1 MVCLG
6 SPHRN
11 AVPIHYQWLLF
22 FIFLPLFIST
32 QCMAKSSHAPL
43 LGGLLKQRLFH
54 KTVYL
59 QSVLS
64 IDTRQSSSLHLIA
77 LQLTAGCCPY
87 ARPPTPPSASIGD
100 RGKGWVGRTPGAALV
115 PVLLVPLHLGTS
127 AYSQLSEE
135 LGFFSVGNIRHN
147 LPDTQI
153 WNFNKSPPKPER
165 APGFPPELF

>member
-22 FIFLPLFIST
+22 FIFLPLLIST
-32 QCMAKSSHAPL
+32 QCMVKSPHALL

-77 LQLTAGCCPY
+77 LQLTAVCCPY
-87 ARPPTPPSASIGD
+87 ARPPTPPPASIGD
-100 RGKGWVGRTPGAALV
+100 RGEGWDWKDSWGSSSPSSSSPTP
-115 PVLLVPLHLGTS
+115 
-127 AYSQLSEE
+127 
-135 LGFFSVGNIRHN
+135 
-147 LPDTQI
+147 
-153 WNFNKSPPKPER
+153 
-165 APGFPPELF
+165 PGDLCIFPSLWAMGIFICGEHKAQSSRYPNVEF